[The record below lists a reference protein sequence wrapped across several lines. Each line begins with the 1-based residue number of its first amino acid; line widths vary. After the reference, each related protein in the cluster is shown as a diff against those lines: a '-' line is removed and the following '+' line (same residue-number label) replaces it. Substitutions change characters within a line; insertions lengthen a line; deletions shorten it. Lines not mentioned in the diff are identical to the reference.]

1 MKTPIKAASLGLL
14 AITTLAFHPS
24 TGHAAMVLNFDSANY
39 NAGTGVWADTSGN
52 ANNAFQLST
61 PNRPTLTLNATP
73 SGHSAVT
80 FTQAQLQYLDLTAHL
95 NGAAFTS
102 APSFTL
108 LAVARHPGTNGE
120 YLLSGNAGAGFT
132 GTEGIAFV
140 LDGNNRSILAKNNIV
155 AIGSSTSAT
164 DHTNFHLFG
173 VTYDGT
179 TARYF
184 LDGVAD
190 GTAVNSQTFFTGIF
204 DIGVQAGTGAGGFI
218 GDMAAIQVYD
228 TALSGAAL
236 ANAQNALLTTT
247 APEPASAA
255 LLGLGTLLLAAR
267 RRRSAQA

>member
-1 MKTPIKAASLGLL
+1 MKTLIKAASLGLL

-52 ANNAFQLST
+52 ANNAFQLS
-61 PNRPTLTLNATP
+61 PSNRPTLTLNATP

-108 LAVARHPGTNGE
+108 LVVARHQDTNGQF
-120 YLLSGNAGAGFT
+120 LLSGDGNSGAQGV
-132 GTEGIAFV
+132 GYY
-140 LDGNNRSILAKNNIV
+140 LNGNNRSVLTKNNIV
-155 AIGSSTSAT
+155 DLGSSASAT

-184 LDGVAD
+184 LDGAAD
-190 GTAVNSQTFFTGIF
+190 GTVVNSQTFLTGIY
-204 DIGVQAGTGAGGFI
+204 DIGVQGGTGAAGFI

-228 TALSGAAL
+228 TALS
-236 ANAQNALLTTT
+236 
-247 APEPASAA
+247 APRWR
-255 LLGLGTLLLAAR
+255 AR
-267 RRRSAQA
+267 RMRC